1 MNFNFLAKIFGRAS
15 RQADAQAT
23 VKNNPDLATPNKA
36 DASENLKAKAGL
48 NPETLRP
55 NHSPKNEEKN
65 GTLNSMATPKNQE
78 SQARATKSTPMKATA
93 PKSAT
98 NRFWTISSV
107 ISRVMWNW
115 SLLTL
120 RFVTGGGLFI
130 VVICS
135 CLFFTSFGAEFL
147 LNQVKK
153 LDDGIQF
160 EYVSGHFG
168 HGFVLHNLA
177 IKIPQVLTLEASH
190 LEIDYSLLSLIRGHF
205 DVRKIK
211 GTNVLL
217 VLGQKAKDMPLLVDF
232 LQERLKEVRAFEYD
246 DETLVMK
253 RITKKA
259 PDNSWKIAPLPW
271 PQDNENALTQSANMT
286 ATASTKTQAVT
297 SKAEVWAN
305 ETWANSKVPGKN
317 LTLASQDEPEDK
329 NSTAATKANA
339 KAKTKVETKA
349 ATKATITSAKP
360 TTYSKLVQR
369 GPQGALAK
377 INPELYRRETKNAL
391 TYAPDFK
398 ELVRVGRL
406 QQGGMDYA
414 YAPSNRDNKLATL
427 NRNYIKEEV
436 GQKIN
441 LPLVV
446 TLKDVQVHNFLLLS
460 DVLDVAV
467 ADVSLSA
474 VFEGGTITLKRGQIG
489 YLDVGLH
496 NERFTDDPNEP
507 ADDPELED
515 KAFTTPFDRDLII
528 RNVGML
534 PTVILPFDSVVEKL
548 DLAYGRYHQDGYD
561 TGVMHGQLQASFK
574 GPRIYVERLS
584 VDHELGHAELNKSEI
599 YLTRYYPMHV
609 YLSGCSTNEDYLA
622 ALKTHTLEAE
632 GVGDLVDLW
641 VDAKIAGKKPLNDEI
656 KAQVRLA
663 SLTPNLPFVA
673 KIEAKKVGFPFKA
686 DADYKAKELTV
697 KARGTLDAISY
708 ELVSSGVKALK
719 YPAFEVA
726 LDGSTNFE
734 AAEITTL
741 NVKTPKVAR
750 KVKNGAG
757 NLGRNH
763 GHDSVSYTGL
773 VAWNEGVVSAGTLK
787 AMVADLRAY
796 APEVKDLRGSIALES
811 DYQMSFFSP
820 DDWAIDLKTLDGH
833 GTYLGHRFNL
843 ASKHIALNQDF
854 AGEIDNFVLS
864 MGAKNKIS
872 LHGQMQD
879 HINLNGVISLGELEG
894 VWPGL
899 GGNLEGAIWAGGS
912 YASPRAKL
920 NLSSNRVIYEAQRF
934 RDLKLDLE
942 VVTRKLQVTDLTLH
956 AQTGRISANKETLA
970 QNLAIDLVGNEE
982 SHTLSAQ
989 GSSPFGEVELM
1000 LNGGFKHQRA
1010 IYQGHVATLK
1020 YQRPDLE
1027 ASLHAGGDFSL
1038 KLAPQLAVET
1048 KQMVFKV
1055 NGNDVRLGESFWQG
1069 TQAKTS
1075 LTARAIDLMKF
1086 KSFLPE
1092 RVEFSRPV
1100 SVVATMGL
1108 NKGKLEGQ
1116 VEVTL
1121 PKGHIL
1127 HNRKILNYENIA
1139 VRAKIEND
1147 IVSTDLDLNLGA
1159 KGQARAEVTLSDP
1172 LKNKSLGGFF
1182 KVVALD
1188 LGGLSAFSNDI
1199 SSSAGVLNGTLHFGG
1214 TTEKPEIRG
1223 GLEVTD
1229 MSVTTAVDLGTIE
1242 HINTVMT
1249 FTGTKAQLLSSFYM
1263 QERKGTAQGTVS
1275 WDPEVEAKIALK
1287 TEKLPV
1293 NLLGYGQGEIQLDV
1307 LSSFVD
1313 GVTTVSGTVDV
1324 PRARIKVKTLPSSS
1338 VSASSDVIKVERAE
1352 NGAYQFEKTKPLP
1365 INLKLAVNVG
1375 PDFNINAMGL
1385 KTNVSG
1391 SINIRQK
1398 PSSYTV
1404 ARGTIFLNDGRFKAY
1419 GQNLLIER
1427 GRLSFVGDVT
1437 NPGVEIRAIRDPHAM
1452 EDEDVTVGLMVSGM
1466 AQNPQIKLF
1475 SEPQMAQS
1483 ELLSYLM
1490 RGRGLEASTE
1500 ENSDM
1505 STQLLLGLGLMQTSG
1520 FIGELAENFGIR
1532 DFSLDSKGDGDDTS
1546 VEVSGYIMPKIQ
1558 VAYGY
1563 GIYNALSEFR
1573 VRYEMFPRFFIE
1585 YVSSLEQ
1592 AVDAVYKFEF

>member
-1 MNFNFLAKIFGRAS
+1 MIFNFLAKILGRAS
-15 RQADAQAT
+15 RQAKAQASA
-23 VKNNPDLATPNKA
+23 KNNPDLATPNKA
-36 DASENLKAKAGL
+36 DALENLKAKAGL
-48 NPETLRP
+48 NHETLMP
-55 NHSPKNEEKN
+55 KHSPKNEDKN
-65 GTLNSMATPKNQE
+65 GLLNSMATSKNQE
-78 SQARATKSTPMKATA
+78 SQARATKSTTTKPTA
-93 PKSAT
+93 QKSAT
-98 NRFWTISSV
+98 NRFWAISSV

-120 RFVTGGGLFI
+120 RFVTGGGFFI

-160 EYVSGHFG
+160 EYESGHFG
-168 HGFVLHNLA
+168 HGFVLNNIA

-253 RITKKA
+253 RITKEA

-286 ATASTKTQAVT
+286 AVASTKTQAVT
-297 SKAEVWAN
+297 SKAEVLGN
-305 ETWANSKVPGKN
+305 ETLANSKVPGQN
-317 LTLASQDEPEDK
+317 LTLASPDEPEAK
-329 NSTAATKANA
+329 NSTAATNANVKAQI
-339 KAKTKVETKA
+339 KAQA
-349 ATKATITSAKP
+349 TSAKP
-360 TTYSKLVQR
+360 TIYSKLVQR

-391 TYAPDFK
+391 TYAPDFL
-398 ELVRVGRL
+398 ELVRVGQL

-427 NRNYIKEEV
+427 NRNYIKDEV
-436 GQKIN
+436 GPKFN

-460 DVLDVAV
+460 DVVDVAV

-474 VFEGGTITLKRGQIG
+474 VFEGRTITLKRGQIG

-496 NERFTDDPNEP
+496 NERFIDEPNEP
-507 ADDPELED
+507 ADDPELEA

-548 DLAYGRYHQDGYD
+548 DLAYVRYHQDGYD

-584 VDHELGHAELNKSEI
+584 VDHELGHAEINKSEI

-609 YLSGCSTNEDYLA
+609 YLSGYSTNEDYLA
-622 ALKTHTLEAE
+622 ALKTHTLEAK
-632 GVGDLVDLW
+632 GAGDLVDLW
-641 VDAKIAGKKPLNDEI
+641 VEAKIAGKKPLKDEI

-673 KIEAKKVGFPFKA
+673 KIEATKVGFPFTA

-708 ELVSSGVKALK
+708 ELVSSGVKALE

-741 NVKTPKVAR
+741 NVKTAKVAS
-750 KVKNGAG
+750 KVKNGAA
-757 NLGRNH
+757 NFGRNH
-763 GHDSVSYTGL
+763 GQDSVSYTGL

-833 GTYLGHRFNL
+833 GTYLGRRFNL

-854 AGEIDNFVLS
+854 AGEFDNFVLS

-920 NLSSNRVIYEAQRF
+920 NLSSNRVIYEAQRL
-934 RDLKLDLE
+934 RDLKLDFE

-956 AQTGRISANKETLA
+956 AQAGRISANKETLA
-970 QNLAIDLVGNEE
+970 QNLALDLVGNEE

-1000 LNGGFKHQRA
+1000 LNGGLKHQRST
-1010 IYQGHVATLK
+1010 YQGHVATLK

-1027 ASLHAGGDFSL
+1027 ASLHTGGDFTL
-1038 KLAPQLAVET
+1038 KLTPQLALET

-1055 NGNDVRLGESFWQG
+1055 NGNEVRLGDSFWQG
-1069 TQAKTS
+1069 NQAKTS
-1075 LTARAIDLMKF
+1075 LTARTIDLMKF

-1092 RVEFSRPV
+1092 GLEFLRPV
-1100 SVVATMGL
+1100 SIEATMGL
-1108 NKGKLEGQ
+1108 NKGKPEGQ
-1116 VEVTL
+1116 VEVTM
-1121 PKGHIL
+1121 PKGQIL
-1127 HNRKILNYENIA
+1127 HNRKILNYENMA

-1147 IVSTDLDLNLGA
+1147 IVSTGLDLNLGA

-1172 LKNKSLGGFF
+1172 LKNKNLGGFF
-1182 KVVALD
+1182 KVEALD
-1188 LGGLSAFSNDI
+1188 LGGLAAFSNDI

-1214 TTEKPEIRG
+1214 TTQKPEIRG

-1249 FTGTKAQLLSSFYM
+1249 FTGTKAQILSSFYM
-1263 QERKGTAQGTVS
+1263 QERKGTAQGMVS

-1287 TEKLPV
+1287 TDKLPV
-1293 NLLGYGQGEIQLDV
+1293 NLLGYGQGEIELDI

-1313 GVTTVSGTVDV
+1313 GVMTVAGTVDV

-1338 VSASSDVIKVERAE
+1338 VSVSSDVIKVERAE
-1352 NGAYQFEKTKPLP
+1352 NGAYQFEKAKPLP
-1365 INLKLAVNVG
+1365 INLKLAVNIG
-1375 PDFNINAMGL
+1375 PDFKINAMGL

-1398 PSSYTV
+1398 PGSYTV
-1404 ARGTIFLNDGRFKAY
+1404 AKGTIFLNDGRFKAY

-1437 NPGVEIRAIRDPHAM
+1437 NPGLEIRAIRDPHAM
-1452 EDEDVTVGLMVSGM
+1452 EDEDVTVGLMVSGT
-1466 AQNPQIKLF
+1466 AKNPQIKLF

-1505 STQLLLGLGLMQTSG
+1505 STQLLIGVGLMQTSG
-1520 FIGELAENFGIR
+1520 FIGEIAENFGIS

-1546 VEVSGYIMPKIQ
+1546 VEVSGYIMPKVQ

-1585 YVSSLEQ
+1585 YASSLEQ